1 MFTIFCY
8 LELVKIISCMEK
20 ALTERFKDLIKFKK
34 SSILDFSKQIG
45 IAQTTLNCQLYST
58 RGISI
63 NVILLTLKTF
73 PEISAEWLLR
83 GEGSMIR
90 ETSPVLLS
98 HAGQVQLDEGLLESQ
113 HEKIR
118 MLEAENNML
127 KGENSV
133 LREQVGLGARKADG
147 V

>member
-1 MFTIFCY
+1 METI
-8 LELVKIISCMEK
+8 IQRIK
-20 ALTERFKDLIKFKK
+20 ALIIYEFGERGENAFAKK
-34 SSILDFSKQIG
+34 IG
-45 IAQTTLNCQLYST
+45 IPQVSLNNYT
-58 RGISI
+58 RGRRKLRLE
-63 NVILLTLKTF
+63 VIEAVIQAF
-73 PEISAEWLLR
+73 PNISAEWLLR

>member
-1 MFTIFCY
+1 MFCY

-20 ALTERFKDLIKFKK
+20 ALTKRFKDLIKFKK

-90 ETSPVLLS
+90 ETSPVLPS

-118 MLEAENNML
+118 LLEAENNML

-133 LREQVGLGARKADG
+133 LREQVGLGARKAEG